1 MLRMCSLVI
10 ISLFFLSVPMAVAG
24 PRAVAVEPVK
34 DLGKVWKGDNAAH
47 DFAIRNDGDEVLQL
61 FDRQAAMLIVRM
73 RARVGS

>member
-34 DLGKVWKGDNAAH
+34 DLGKLWKGDNAAH
-47 DFAIRNDGDEVLQL
+47 DFAIRNDGDEVCNCST
-61 FDRQAAMLIVRM
+61 FDRLVA
-73 RARVGS
+73 GSSLSLTE

>member
-47 DFAIRNDGDEVLQL
+47 DFAIRRCCNCST
-61 FDRQAAMLIVRM
+61 FDRLVAASSL
-73 RARVGS
+73 SLTE